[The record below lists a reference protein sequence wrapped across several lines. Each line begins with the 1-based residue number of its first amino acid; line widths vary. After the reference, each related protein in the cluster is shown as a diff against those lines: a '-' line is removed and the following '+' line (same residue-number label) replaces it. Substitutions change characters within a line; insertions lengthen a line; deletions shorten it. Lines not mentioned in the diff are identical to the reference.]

1 MVASEDSKVC
11 WATEGAVAPSA
22 GWLSTSVVIL
32 MEVLLSAVIVEV
44 AEKVIVKW
52 SVAGLLGLPSPL
64 LRTTA
69 TSTCE
74 KLS

>member
-1 MVASEDSKVC
+1 
-11 WATEGAVAPSA
+11 
-22 GWLSTSVVIL
+22 